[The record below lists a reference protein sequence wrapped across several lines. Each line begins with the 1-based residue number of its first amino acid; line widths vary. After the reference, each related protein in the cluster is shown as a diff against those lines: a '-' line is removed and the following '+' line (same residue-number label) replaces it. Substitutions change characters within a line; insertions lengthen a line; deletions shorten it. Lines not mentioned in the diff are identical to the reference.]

1 MTVEYSH
8 FMINSDIQRLNYVPM
23 NSVVETE
30 NQKCIYFRVTHN
42 YILLVCPVYFKL
54 LYANLIF
61 KDYV

>member
-1 MTVEYSH
+1 
-8 FMINSDIQRLNYVPM
+8 MINSDIQRLNYVPM